1 MLLMHS
7 NSLVV
12 PLLEEAIGDCA
23 LNLLD
28 EDGIDNGNGN
38 THTNTNTNMNSMS
51 FNPVVKGENGTR
63 VHARLIHLP
72 PHSTNCKPSLSSL
85 STCDVGK
92 ILQLSGTVVRASKIQ
107 MYESQRSYKC
117 CERKGCGTSFT
128 VNADLQQWNNALVP
142 PSRCVW

>member
-28 EDGIDNGNGN
+28 EDGIDNGNGIDN
-38 THTNTNTNMNSMS
+38 GDGNGNTNMNMNFIS

-92 ILQLSGTVVRASKIQ
+92 I
-107 MYESQRSYKC
+107 Y
-117 CERKGCGTSFT
+117 
-128 VNADLQQWNNALVP
+128 N
-142 PSRCVW
+142 